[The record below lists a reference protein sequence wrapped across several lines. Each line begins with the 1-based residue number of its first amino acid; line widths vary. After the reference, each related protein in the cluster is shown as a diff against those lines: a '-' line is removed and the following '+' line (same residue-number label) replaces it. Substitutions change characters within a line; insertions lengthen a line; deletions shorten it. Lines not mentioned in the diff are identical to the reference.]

1 MPRVVYR
8 LETVSPPFLTVG
20 GTTAVL
26 PLPDRGDGDAPSS
39 SSSSV
44 IIVIIIISSAIIVS
58 SSIYLLLR
66 CFRRRS
72 FSSTVDDVVSANNN
86 SNNLRDRSRYDQT
99 APSDD
104 LMENL
109 PVFTFGSVT
118 GNLVGGDCAVC
129 LSKFEPND
137 QLRLLPLCCH
147 AFHTQCIDAWLL
159 SNQTC
164 PLCRSTVHPTET
176 DVLNKI
182 LSASEDQGNGNSFRI
197 EIGSLSRRRTASDF
211 GDGRRSYS
219 IGSFEYVLDDGYEV
233 PVGSTHRRG
242 MSDHGSVDKDSI
254 GEQTAGDSLAAE
266 VAGGRS
272 WLRDYVDR
280 LSSISSRTLSF
291 QSSRRFFTGSSRRN
305 EAVVSAEDLETGR
318 IGEEI
323 SELFRWL
330 SGV

>member
-8 LETVSPPFLTVG
+8 LETVPPPFLTG
-20 GTTAVL
+20 GTGTTAW
-26 PLPDRGDGDAPSS
+26 PLPQPSRDGVDSPSSSS

-58 SSIYLLLR
+58 ASIYLLRR
-66 CFRRRS
+66 CFLRRS
-72 FSSTVDDVVSANNN
+72 SAAEDDVVSFSANHN
-86 SNNLRDRSRYDQT
+86 SHNLRDRSRYDQT
-99 APSDD
+99 SSSYA

-109 PVFTFGSVT
+109 PVFTFGSVA

-129 LSKFEPND
+129 LSK
-137 QLRLLPLCCH
+137 
-147 AFHTQCIDAWLL
+147 
-159 SNQTC
+159 
-164 PLCRSTVHPTET
+164 STVHPTET

-182 LSASEDQGNGNSFRI
+182 LSASEDHGNGNGNSFRI
-197 EIGSLSRRRTASDF
+197 EIGSLSRQRTGSDP
-211 GDGRRSYS
+211 GDRRRSYS
-219 IGSFEYVLDDGYEV
+219 IGSFEYVMDDGYEV

-242 MSDHGSVDKDSI
+242 PSDHASVDKDSI
-254 GEQTAGDSLAAE
+254 GDPTAGESLAAD

-291 QSSRRFFTGSSRRN
+291 RSSGRFFAGSSRRS
-305 EAVVSAEDLETGR
+305 EVIIGAEDLEASR
-318 IGEEI
+318 VGEEI